1 MVEEVARRLKEKAGI
16 DSERLAVTFTHSHTT
31 PKVNGASDTI
41 FSSPLLPDEQKHVDQ
56 YTADL
61 TNWIE
66 KAALAALAD
75 RKPARLQWGVGKV
88 GFAINRRTP
97 GGPVDHDL
105 PMLVVRSADDDAIR
119 AIYVSYACHCVTLSN
134 NKISGD
140 WAGFA
145 QAAIQRAHP
154 GAIALMSVGCGSDS
168 NPSSGVAGDNV
179 EVCAEQGDEIAKE
192 VERLLQG
199 ELKPITGPTSPT
211 LAHIELPL
219 RPLPD
224 RAALTAMAAKNDAD
238 GYNAQWQ
245 LAKLDRGEA
254 LQSAIDYPI
263 QVWTFGNSLTMVFLA
278 GEVCVDYSLRLKKE
292 LDASRLWLNG
302 YSNDF
307 GCYIPSERL
316 LQEGGYG
323 GGGEI
328 NYFAL
333 PAKLAPGMEEK
344 IVTEVHR
351 QVRAQS
357 HREESAGKSDA
368 ARAIAKLVD
377 GLAVGTPAEYERIP
391 DIWRHALEV
400 GKRNQDDE
408 LKRVLQLS
416 VPELAKP
423 AEHWQ
428 VVVVGGGI
436 INGLSIGG
444 VWPRERINGLTRDD
458 EALTRRWQRLV
469 ELSAEMADD
478 KAVRSGTRYDALRI
492 LGTNEFDKSGA
503 QLVKYLKDKDGE
515 LQMGAVSGLSDMKS
529 PAAAEAIVASFAQLN
544 EHNRGL
550 AIDAL
555 QRSGARM
562 ALLRRA
568 IDDGRIKS
576 SALTRKQL
584 NRLKA
589 GNRKPD

>member
-1 MVEEVARRLKEKAGI
+1 VRA
-16 DSERLAVTFTHSHTT
+16 
-31 PKVNGASDTI
+31 
-41 FSSPLLPDEQKHVDQ
+41 
-56 YTADL
+56 AD
-61 TNWIE
+61 
-66 KAALAALAD
+66 
-75 RKPARLQWGVGKV
+75 G
-88 GFAINRRTP
+88 
-97 GGPVDHDL
+97 
-105 PMLVVRSADDDAIR
+105 DAIR

-154 GAIALMSVGCGSDS
+154 GAIALVSVGCGSDS
-168 NPSSGVAGDNV
+168 NPSSGVTGDNV
-179 EVCAEQGDEIAKE
+179 AVCAEQGDEIANE

-199 ELKPITGPTSPT
+199 ELKPIAGPTSAT
-211 LAHIELPL
+211 LARIELPL
-219 RPLPD
+219 QTLPD
-224 RAALTAMAAKNDAD
+224 RAALTATAAKNDAD

-254 LQSAIDYPI
+254 LLTAIDYPI
-263 QVWTFGNSLTMVFLA
+263 QVWTFGDSLAMVFLA

-302 YSNDF
+302 YTNDF

-344 IVTEVHR
+344 IIAEVHR
-351 QVRAQS
+351 QVPAEF
-357 HREESAGKSDA
+357 HRETSTDKPDA
-368 ARAIAKLVD
+368 AAAISKLVE
-377 GLAVGTPAEYERIP
+377 GIAVGTPAEYERIP

-400 GKRNQDDE
+400 GKRNEYEE
-408 LKRVLQLS
+408 LKRVLELS
-416 VPELAKP
+416 VPELSKP

-436 INGLSIGG
+436 VNGLSMSG
-444 VWPRERINGLTRDD
+444 VWPRERINELIRDD
-458 EALTRRWQRLV
+458 EALTRRWQRLI

-492 LGTNEFDKSGA
+492 LGANEFEKSGA

-529 PAAAEAIVASFAQLN
+529 PAAAEAIVASFGQLN

-555 QRSGARM
+555 QRSDARM
-562 ALLRRA
+562 ALLQRA
-568 IDDGRIKS
+568 LDDGRIKS
-576 SALTRKQL
+576 SALTREQQD
-584 NRLKA
+584 RLKV
-589 GNRKPD
+589 GNKTPD